1 MKNIINKIKFF
12 IKVYVL
18 GFIGFIV
25 TYLINKTIRW
35 EVIYEDNNVKE
46 NFPRRGVAAF
56 WHAHQ
61 LVMAPIT
68 NKAFIKKNHIKA
80 YVLISKHS
88 DGRLIAN
95 VMKYYG
101 LGSVA
106 GSTSTNAKGA
116 SLTLLKKL
124 ENDNTLIGI
133 TPDGP
138 KGPKNVAKL
147 GAVQLASL
155 SNTPII
161 LIAYD
166 FKDKWTFNSW
176 DKMFL
181 PKPFT
186 KGVLVIGKLL
196 HIPQNLTDEQK
207 EIERKRFEDEL
218 NKICDIAT
226 KKIAT
231 YE

>member
-1 MKNIINKIKFF
+1 
-12 IKVYVL
+12 
-18 GFIGFIV
+18 
-25 TYLINKTIRW
+25 
-35 EVIYEDNNVKE
+35 
-46 NFPRRGVAAF
+46 
-56 WHAHQ
+56 
-61 LVMAPIT
+61 
-68 NKAFIKKNHIKA
+68 
-80 YVLISKHS
+80 
-88 DGRLIAN
+88 
-95 VMKYYG
+95 MKYYG

-226 KKIAT
+226 KKIGT